1 MSSSDPDY
9 SDHATTDQAATD
21 TTAESNNDDV
31 APGACG
37 AVANINN
44 NMIISS
50 ILDILKQGEQK
61 IHIWNKFPIWVKR

>member
-44 NMIISS
+44 MVISS
-50 ILDILKQGEQK
+50 ILNILK
-61 IHIWNKFPIWVKR
+61 

>member
-44 NMIISS
+44 NMVISS
-50 ILDILKQGEQK
+50 VINILKQGEQK
-61 IHIWNKFPIWVKR
+61 TQLK